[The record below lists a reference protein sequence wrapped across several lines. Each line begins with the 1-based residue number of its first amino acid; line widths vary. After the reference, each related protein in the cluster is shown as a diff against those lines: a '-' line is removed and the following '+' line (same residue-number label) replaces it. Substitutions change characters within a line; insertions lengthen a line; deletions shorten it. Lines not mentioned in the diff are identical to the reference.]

1 MTCEEFE
8 DLADAYALDTV
19 TPEERQVAAAHLASC
34 AGCRSLLHELNGAV
48 ELLPFAAS
56 PVEPRAEVWERIA
69 AALPPGQPKP
79 RTNKRWWSPRLLAV
93 AAIVLFSLL
102 VGQAAWNVSLMRQ
115 VASLQ
120 QKSTPIPAK
129 QSTLTEV
136 SIYPVTSTNPA
147 QSIRGELLYL
157 PQQQL
162 TILILHGLPQPQG
175 LQVYQ
180 GWLLHLTGTRITDTT
195 SIGLL
200 NLVDDTASL
209 TFSGKVTGY
218 DAVAVSLEPGPEAT
232 PSAPRGKVIAFGVL
246 KPAPSFGST
255 GVRSGKPA
263 SWTGN
268 AAACAKETDGGSSA
282 NAFVG
287 SATSSSQHILLKS
300 PLEPAFS

>member
-19 TPEERQVAAAHLASC
+19 TPAERQAAAAHLASC
-34 AGCRSLLHELNGAV
+34 DKCRSLLRELGGAV

-56 PVEPRAEVWERIA
+56 LVEPRAKVWERIV

-79 RTNKRWWSPRLLAV
+79 RTNRRWWTPRLLAV

-102 VGQAAWNVSLMRQ
+102 VGMVAWNISLRQQ

-120 QKSTPIPAK
+120 QEHTQVSAKPPALSGVST
-129 QSTLTEV
+129 
-136 SIYPVTSTNPA
+136 YPVTGTDPA
-147 QSIRGELLYL
+147 QNIRGELLYL

-162 TILILHGLPQPQG
+162 TILILRGLPQPRG
-175 LQVYQ
+175 PQVYQ

-200 NLVDDTASL
+200 SLGDDTASL

-218 DAVAVSLEPGPEAT
+218 DAVAISLEPGPGAT
-232 PSAPRGKVIAFGVL
+232 SRAPQGKVVAFGVL
-246 KPAPSFGST
+246 KQVP
-255 GVRSGKPA
+255 
-263 SWTGN
+263 
-268 AAACAKETDGGSSA
+268 
-282 NAFVG
+282 
-287 SATSSSQHILLKS
+287 
-300 PLEPAFS
+300 